1 MDLPA
6 RAARAEEDVTA
17 RFAVGIAVIY
27 NQPQARDGK

>member
-6 RAARAEEDVTA
+6 RAARAEGDMAA

-27 NQPQARDGK
+27 NQPQPPDGK